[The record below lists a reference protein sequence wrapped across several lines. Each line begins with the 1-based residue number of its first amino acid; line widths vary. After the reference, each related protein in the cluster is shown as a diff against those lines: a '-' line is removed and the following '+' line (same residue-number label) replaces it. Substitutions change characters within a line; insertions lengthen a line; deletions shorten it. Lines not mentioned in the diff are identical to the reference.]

1 MVTAGLAGFAPS
13 FAREGIGLFLFLFA
27 VVLLRA
33 QATYWLGRLAAKGAS
48 SAAAASG
55 WRGRVGRWFD
65 GPVPRKGADL
75 LDRWGM
81 VVIPLSFLTVG
92 VQTAV
97 NAAAGL
103 VRMRWGVYTLAM
115 VPGCVLWALLY
126 GFGIY
131 AVWTALTASV
141 WSAAAVVVLA
151 CAGACA
157 LVARKRRAR

>member
-1 MVTAGLAGFAPS
+1 MVAAGLAGFAPS

-48 SAAAASG
+48 SAAGASG
-55 WRGRVGRWFD
+55 WRGRASRWFD

-81 VVIPLSFLTVG
+81 VVIPLCFLTVG

-131 AVWTALTASV
+131 AVW
-141 WSAAAVVVLA
+141 SAAAVVVLA

-157 LVARKRRAR
+157 LVVRKRRAR